1 MGGREEI
8 CEIYCRTEKE
18 GEVERLHS
26 FAAAHEISV
35 EYFTLKRAQSLSMP
49 VRPGYAVAIDPER
62 IESSA
67 DEYCKLAHEIGHCQT
82 EAFYNRHTPFDI
94 MEKHENTADKW
105 AIEHTITAD
114 ELDDA
119 IAEGCGEYWQLAE
132 RFGVTEDFMKKT
144 VCWYTYGN
152 LAIDQFL

>member
-1 MGGREEI
+1 
-8 CEIYCRTEKE
+8 
-18 GEVERLHS
+18 
-26 FAAAHEISV
+26 
-35 EYFTLKRAQSLSMP
+35 MP

-62 IESSA
+62 LESSA

-82 EAFYNRHTPFDI
+82 EAFYNRHTPFDVTQ
-94 MEKHENTADKW
+94 KHENTADKW

-132 RFGVTEDFMKKT
+132 RFGVTTEFVRKA

-152 LAIDQFL
+152 LAAEQFL